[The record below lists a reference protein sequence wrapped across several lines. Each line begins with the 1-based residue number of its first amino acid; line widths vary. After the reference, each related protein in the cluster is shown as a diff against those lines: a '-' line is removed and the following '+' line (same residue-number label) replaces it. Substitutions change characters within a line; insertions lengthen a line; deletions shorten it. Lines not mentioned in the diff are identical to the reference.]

1 MERMDESL
9 VALKLLLNLTVEEIL
24 YVKPSRT
31 SGSFSNGPR
40 DKEKDWRP
48 CIYLI
53 PSFLTSGMKTYFY
66 GSNTNNSNDDGNDGK
81 KGNEHWNEYIKGDLL
96 LYQAVN
102 KSLDR
107 TINELF
113 GRELFEKELKQFELA
128 QQYANTIC
136 SGKSNTTTTDGSIV
150 GGDDL
155 VVPMCDSTGHDVVND
170 PNRSTTCYIWSEGCD
185 HKCLNEQIPHPI
197 PKEIFNM

>member
-1 MERMDESL
+1 MERMNESL
-9 VALKLLLNLTVEEIL
+9 VALKLLLNLTLEEIL

-40 DKEKDWRP
+40 TDKDWRP

-53 PSFLTSGMKTYFY
+53 PSFLTSSMKTYFY
-66 GSNTNNSNDDGNDGK
+66 GNTNTNTNSNSKTTRTSSNKNDNVIN
-81 KGNEHWNEYIKGDLL
+81 GNEHWIEFIKGDLL

-107 TINELF
+107 TINEIF
-113 GRELFEKELKQFELA
+113 GRELFDTHLKEFELA
-128 QQYANTIC
+128 QKYANTIC
-136 SGKSNTTTTDGSIV
+136 GQD
-150 GGDDL
+150 DDL
-155 VVPMCDSTGHDVVND
+155 VVPMCDSKGHDIVND

-185 HKCLNEQIPHPI
+185 HKCLNERIPHPI
-197 PKEIFNM
+197 PKEILISN

>member
-9 VALKLLLNLTVEEIL
+9 VALKLLLNLTLEEIL
-24 YVKPSRT
+24 YVKSSRT

-40 DKEKDWRP
+40 TDNDWRP
-48 CIYLI
+48 CVYLI
-53 PSFLTSGMKTYFY
+53 PSFLTDGMKTYFY
-66 GSNTNNSNDDGNDGK
+66 GNTNKQNNNNDNGNDNGNN
-81 KGNEHWNEYIKGDLL
+81 GNEHWNEYIKGDLL

-107 TINELF
+107 TIDEIF
-113 GRELFEKELKQFELA
+113 GRELFKKELAQFEIA
-128 QQYANTIC
+128 QQYANTVC
-136 SGKSNTTTTDGSIV
+136 SGKSNVT
-150 GGDDL
+150 GDDL
-155 VVPMCDSTGHDVVND
+155 VVPLCDSKGNDVVSD

-197 PKEIFNM
+197 PKEIFM